1 MHLQGTLIV
10 IDGADAAG
18 KATQTKLLED
28 SLVERGVRVTVFD
41 FPQYGYNTF
50 GRTLRKALTG
60 AYGNFREVSPYIAS
74 WLWTL
79 DRVVTIPALCAA
91 CTEGVVLCNRYVPSN
106 IAYQAAK
113 LPDEEQD
120 AFIEFLEDAEYD
132 VLGIP
137 RPDCVIYLSVPA
149 EVSQKLMQK
158 RGGRLDQHEADVEY
172 QRRVN
177 AVYHK
182 LAVKDPWW
190 HIIECAPHGELLA
203 PQKIHAEVVNA
214 VYEAII

>member
-18 KATQTKLLED
+18 KATQTRLLEKM
-28 SLVERGVRVTVFD
+28 LRELGVPVVTFD
-41 FPQYGYNTF
+41 FPQYEDNVF
-50 GRTLRKALTG
+50 GQTLRKALAG
-60 AYGNFREVSPYIAS
+60 EYGDFRNVSPYLAS

-79 DRVVTIPALCAA
+79 DRVVTVPKLRTAYR
-91 CTEGVVLCNRYVPSN
+91 EGVVLCNRYVPSN

-120 AFIEFLEDAEYD
+120 AFIEFLEDAEYN

-137 RPDCVIYLSVPA
+137 RPTCVIYLSVP
-149 EVSQKLMQK
+149 EDVSQKLMQK
-158 RGGRLDQHEADVEY
+158 RGGNLDQHEADVEY